1 MPIHILPAELAN
13 QIAAGE
19 VVERPAAV
27 IKELVENALDACA
40 TAINVTVKE
49 AGLALIKVQDN
60 GCGIAQYDMPKA
72 LSRHA
77 TSKIS
82 AVEDLFNISTLGF
95 RGEALPSIASVS
107 QFQLI
112 SQHDG
117 KDDAWEI
124 DQEGEL
130 KPSPALAYCGT
141 VVAVENLF
149 YNTPARRKFL
159 KSTRV
164 ETSEIEGVF
173 LRLALANPSVSFSLT
188 IDSKEKYSFDSAQGE
203 LLETFERRLGQIMGK
218 DFVPNAVQIEAERGE
233 ARLWGMTSLPTLNMG
248 TRRKQFLFVNGRPVQ
263 DKVLLG
269 ALKQAYHDRLA
280 KDRFPIS
287 ALFLELP
294 PHVVDVNVH
303 PTKAEVR
310 FTHPRDVYSLI
321 YSGVRHALDAQSTSG
336 SNTNASAVLNAFKVP
351 EQGHF
356 DTRAEAPITAY
367 MYQQNYA
374 KNAQNYANIPI
385 NSQHSA
391 TTYNV
396 AESNAFTAPQLVTKN
411 DALMPEQPANAPEE
425 GSDHAAASYAPLG
438 AAVGQ
443 VHGTFI
449 VAQTHNGLVVVDQ
462 HAAHERIVYEKLKQQ
477 VLTESVPRQ
486 NLLLPEIIE
495 LSEREIEV
503 LEPRLDELVQF
514 GLELEVFGPTALRVL
529 ATPLLLGQINPKQ
542 LALDIVEDLLDL
554 KPTTTLHSR
563 LEETLSTMACHGSIR
578 ANRKLSI
585 TEMNALLRQME
596 NTPNSAQCNHGRPTY
611 VELKL
616 PDLERLF
623 GR

>member
-1 MPIHILPAELAN
+1 MPIHVLPAELAN

-27 IKELVENALDACA
+27 LKELVENALDAKA
-40 TAINVTVKE
+40 TAINVTIKG
-49 AGLALIKVQDN
+49 AGLELVKVQDN
-60 GCGIAQYDMPKA
+60 GCGITRDELPKA

-112 SQHDG
+112 SQHEGGDE
-117 KDDAWEI
+117 AWEV

-130 KPSPALAYCGT
+130 KPAPALAYGGT

-164 ETSEIEGVF
+164 ETSEIDGVF
-173 LRLALANPSVSFSLT
+173 LRLALANPDVTFSLT
-188 IDSKEKYSFDSAQGE
+188 IDNKEKYSFDSAQGA
-203 LLETFERRLGQIMGK
+203 LIETFERRLGQIMGK
-218 DFVPNAVQIEAERGE
+218 DFVPNAVKIEAERGE
-233 ARLWGMTSLPTLNMG
+233 ARLWGMTSLPTLNRG
-248 TRRKQFLFVNGRPVQ
+248 TRSKQFLFVNGRPVQ

-280 KDRFPIS
+280 KDRFPLS

-294 PHVVDVNVH
+294 SHAVDVNVH

-321 YSGVRHALDAQSTSG
+321 YSGVQHALDAHSTSG
-336 SNTNASAVLNAFKVP
+336 SNTNASAVLSAFKVP
-351 EQGHF
+351 EQTQF
-356 DTRAEAPITAY
+356 DTRAHTPIPPH
-367 MYQQNYA
+367 MCQQNYA
-374 KNAQNYANIPI
+374 KNTQNYANTRI
-385 NSQHSA
+385 NAPQTPH
-391 TTYNV
+391 TYQV
-396 AESNAFTAPQLVTKN
+396 AEANAFTTPQLVTKN
-411 DALMPEQPANAPEE
+411 DALTPQEGKDLADANLQEAE
-425 GSDHAAASYAPLG
+425 STSAPLG

-443 VHGTFI
+443 VHSTFI
-449 VAQTHNGLVVVDQ
+449 IAQTPNGLVVVDQ
-462 HAAHERIVYEKLKQQ
+462 HAAHERIVYETLKQQ
-477 VLTESVPRQ
+477 VLTKSVPRQ

-503 LEPRLDELVQF
+503 LEPRLEELTTF

-542 LALDIVEDLLDL
+542 LTIDIVEDILNL
-554 KPTTTLHSR
+554 KSTTTLHSR

-596 NTPNSAQCNHGRPTY
+596 STPNSAQCNHGRPTY
-611 VELKL
+611 VALKL